1 MNKRGDISIV
11 VLVFLVLIVCIATI
25 FSFLVSG
32 GKINTQVGNTRLVE
46 NVYSEQYFVEYYLSE
61 SMKLAL
67 VKTYEE
73 FANSKDYIANP
84 IIDSDGNY
92 EFKDLH
98 AKLKEN
104 FIDKFKI
111 NLNEEISKYN
121 FEEKSL
127 INFKDR
133 VSSGNYDAEFDGE
146 KIRIILKDFEIKKD
160 FKKFSVN
167 YIFNLTRE
175 VEFGK
180 VNLDGFGEI
189 YTIKE
194 KCKNEGDILLLF

>member
-104 FIDKFKI
+104 FIEKFKI

-127 INFKDR
+127 INLNN
-133 VSSGNYDAEFDGE
+133 SS
-146 KIRIILKDFEIKKD
+146 
-160 FKKFSVN
+160 
-167 YIFNLTRE
+167 
-175 VEFGK
+175 
-180 VNLDGFGEI
+180 
-189 YTIKE
+189 
-194 KCKNEGDILLLF
+194 